1 LSKGTI
7 LFGARLELR
16 SSERGFGCELYDV
29 AAEGENPGE
38 QFGPCAVSDAEVE
51 VKRLA
56 EALQIRIVRSDK
68 SEARHT
74 ATGGSV
80 DGGMNRV
87 GAPFDE
93 EGEEAGVVVFEIES
107 FPLEETA
114 VGAFAGARIGAVESE
129 TCSAQTNCECIEV
142 AGMSGPADQA
152 RLGQLLQA
160 VVIWHAGL
168 QRIRRDDFEIVF
180 FAER

>member
-1 LSKGTI
+1 M
-7 LFGARLELR
+7 FGARLKLR
-16 SSERGFGCELYDV
+16 SSGRGFGCELYDV

-114 VGAFAGARIGAVESE
+114 VGTFARTGIRAIEGETCVSE
-129 TCSAQTNCECIEV
+129 TDCKSV
-142 AGMSGPADQA
+142 
-152 RLGQLLQA
+152 
-160 VVIWHAGL
+160 
-168 QRIRRDDFEIVF
+168 
-180 FAER
+180 